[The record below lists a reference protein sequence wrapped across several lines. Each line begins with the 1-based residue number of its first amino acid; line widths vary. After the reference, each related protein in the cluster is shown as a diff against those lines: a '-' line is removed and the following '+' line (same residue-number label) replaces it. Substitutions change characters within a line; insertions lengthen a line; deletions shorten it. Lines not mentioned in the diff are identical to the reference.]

1 MSCLIYLVVIFSITL
16 FFPSSVKAAS
26 YYASP
31 SGSGSTCSSGS
42 PCSLSSGINKLSAGD
57 SLFLKSGKYL
67 QSNRLSI
74 SKSGTAN
81 SRITI
86 AKDPADTGVA
96 IISGDVNNN
105 ARVDETDGPRTS
117 GENQYTPMVQI
128 TGSYVTVKDLE
139 IAYSGG
145 RGIESKGSNNTLSG
159 LNVHHAYEAAVKV
172 YGSYNLIENNR
183 IWRGAEVNYCGGTS
197 GTRKCNGNWP
207 GGLSVGAADAATAP
221 GSGHHAIIRGN
232 IINHN
237 SGEGLLAYHSDYL
250 TVEKNILYDNWGAGI
265 DMDKCANTALNGNLI
280 YFTSDR
286 SWWRYGDRPPNG
298 IMFSNESTHA
308 VSDSYPLGHDR
319 VITNNIIVGA
329 GVAIRFWPGEGGTA
343 LLNSSRLIN
352 DVITNNSI
360 IEPQNGNAFDIDRP
374 IQSGLGHTNTRIANN
389 ITLQSSGTIASID
402 TASGLTFDHNLWSR
416 TPPSNVA
423 SSTDVIADPKIADPN
438 HARSAGSVIAEWYK
452 LTAGSPAINKAVV
465 VPEVSKD
472 FFNSA
477 RGTSPDIG
485 AHEYGPSGNPT
496 SPPGQPTG
504 LPTGALAKVGDA
516 NSDGKVD
523 GLDYVIWL
531 NHYNQQAT
539 GTRNGDFNGNGFVD
553 GLDYVIWL
561 NNYNL

>member
-1 MSCLIYLVVIFSITL
+1 MSCLIYLAVVFSITL

-105 ARVDETDGPRTS
+105 ARVDETDRPRTS

-145 RGIESKGSNNTLSG
+145 RGIESKGTNNTLSG

-197 GTRKCNGNWP
+197 GTRKGNGNGP
-207 GGLSVGAADAATAP
+207 CGLSVGAADAATAP

-250 TVEKNILYDNWGAGI
+250 TVERNILYDNWGAGI

-319 VITNNIIVGA
+319 
-329 GVAIRFWPGEGGTA
+329 
-343 LLNSSRLIN
+343 
-352 DVITNNSI
+352 VITNNSI

-465 VPEVSKD
+465 IPEVSKD

-496 SPPGQPTG
+496 
-504 LPTGALAKVGDA
+504 
-516 NSDGKVD
+516 
-523 GLDYVIWL
+523 
-531 NHYNQQAT
+531 
-539 GTRNGDFNGNGFVD
+539 
-553 GLDYVIWL
+553 
-561 NNYNL
+561 